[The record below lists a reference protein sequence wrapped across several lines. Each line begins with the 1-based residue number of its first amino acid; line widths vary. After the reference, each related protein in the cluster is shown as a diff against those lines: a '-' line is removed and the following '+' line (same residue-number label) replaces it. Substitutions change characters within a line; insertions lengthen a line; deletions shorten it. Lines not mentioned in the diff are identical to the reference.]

1 MHRVR
6 PARRTSLV
14 EYAVREIDAVAQEL
28 ERKGHRVIR
37 LNIGDPVPYG
47 FQPPE
52 ELKAALTE
60 AVEEG
65 YSFYSPSEG
74 LWQLREAIAERERR
88 VNSVQIEAEDVIV
101 TQGVSE
107 AINLVVT
114 ALIEE
119 GDEVLLPSPCYPVY
133 ALYVRLCGGI
143 PKFYKLEE
151 SRGTWRLAD
160 NVDEL
165 VTERTKLLVIINP
178 HNPTGAVLE
187 DDEIRKLTEAALSVN
202 APIISDEIYDVLV
215 FEKPFHS
222 TASIAKDAPVIGL
235 NGFSK
240 RWLATGW
247 RLGYM
252 YFSSSEE
259 LMEVKEAVVR
269 LARTR
274 LCPPTP
280 PQRAAT
286 LVLKRGEGFLGK
298 LKEELRKRRDY
309 FVKLIEH
316 VDGLS
321 FTQPAA
327 AFYAYPRLTVNGDW
341 GNDYG
346 FVKGLLLEEGVAVVH
361 GGGFY
366 DYRCDRFRAVFLPPP
381 DIMAEA
387 VERIARF
394 IKRHTQ

>member
-1 MHRVR
+1 M
-6 PARRTSLV
+6 
-14 EYAVREIDAVAQEL
+14 REVDALAQEL
-28 ERKGHRVIR
+28 ERRGRRVIR

-52 ELKAALTE
+52 ELRAALAE

-65 YSFYSPSEG
+65 YNFYSPSEG

-88 VNSVQIEAEDVIV
+88 VNSVQIGAEDVIV

-107 AINLVVT
+107 AISLLMT

-119 GDEVLLPSPCYPVY
+119 GDEVLLPSPCYPAY
-133 ALYVRLCGGI
+133 AIYARLYGGV
-143 PKFYKLEE
+143 PKFYRLAE
-151 SRGTWRLAD
+151 RQGAWRLAD
-160 NVDEL
+160 DVEGL
-165 VTERTKLLVIINP
+165 VTERTKLVVVINP

-187 DDEIRKLTEAALSVN
+187 EGEVRRLAEAALSVN
-202 APIISDEIYDVLV
+202 AAIVSDEIYDALV
-215 FEKPFHS
+215 FEGQFRS
-222 TASIAKDAPVIGL
+222 TASIVRDAPVIGL

-252 YFSSSEE
+252 YFSPSGE
-259 LMEVKEAVVR
+259 LAEVKDAITR

-280 PQRAAT
+280 PQRAAAS
-286 LVLKRGEGFLGK
+286 VLKRGEGFVEK
-298 LKEELRKRRDY
+298 LREEVKRRRDY
-309 FVKLIEH
+309 FAKLVEQ

-321 FTQPAA
+321 LTRPAA

-341 GNDYG
+341 GDDYG
-346 FVKGLLLEEGVAVVH
+346 FARGLLLEEGVAVVH

-366 DYRCDRFRAVFLPPP
+366 DYRSDRFRAVFLPPP
-381 DIMAEA
+381 DVVAEA
-387 VERIARF
+387 VEGIARF
-394 IKRHTQ
+394 IKRHAR